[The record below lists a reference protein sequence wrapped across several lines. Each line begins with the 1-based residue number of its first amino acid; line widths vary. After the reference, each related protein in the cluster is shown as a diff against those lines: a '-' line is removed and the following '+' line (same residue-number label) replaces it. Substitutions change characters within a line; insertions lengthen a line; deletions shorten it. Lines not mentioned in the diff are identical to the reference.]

1 MNLAQREDLY
11 PINNPTIKPSVPDV
25 SNTVDSN
32 GFLSFGNIVYSLAL
46 FALIW
51 TIYYFVLNYYQFN
64 YFTFGKKTKEYANE
78 WRGLQH
84 MVSNYRL
91 CWTLLVLQFPLVF
104 FYFGFNDTASSILF
118 GVMFI
123 IFFIIKILL
132 DITHL
137 YKLSDYFKD
146 YQYLPVGDQILVLV
160 NKFLKLFQAPK
171 KAPEKP
177 AGKGAP
183 KKA

>member
-1 MNLAQREDLY
+1 MFLAPRENLYEVPNQVIKA
-11 PINNPTIKPSVPDV
+11 PIQDV
-25 SNTVDSN
+25 SNTADT
-32 GFLSFGNIVYSLAL
+32 GFLSFGNIIYSLAM

-51 TIYYFVLNYYQFN
+51 TVYYFVLNYYQFN
-64 YFTFGKKTKEYANE
+64 YFTLGKKTKEYASE

-104 FYFGFNDTASSILF
+104 FYFGYNDTASSALF
-118 GVMFI
+118 GIMFL
-123 IFFIIKILL
+123 IFFFIKIFL

-146 YQYLPVGDQILVLV
+146 FQYIPVGEQILIVFQ
-160 NKFLKLFQAPK
+160 KFFKLFQAPK

-177 AGKGAP
+177 AGKGPP
-183 KKA
+183 KK